1 MHYDI
6 LGKLYTP
13 SELDEEGNIIK
24 QGEALSGFHINTTD
38 LLEGLD
44 EYLVTPSVPRVIFAG
59 AETYHYRF
67 ADEQE
72 ARELLP
78 AAFPDTVS
86 D

>member
-24 QGEALSGFHINTTD
+24 QGEALEGFHINTTKQ
-38 LLEGLD
+38 LEGLD
-44 EYLVTPSVPRVIFAG
+44 QYLVTPTIPRVVFAG
-59 AETYHYRF
+59 VTTHFYSFESE
-67 ADEQE
+67 EQ
-72 ARELLP
+72 AKELVP
-78 AAFPDTVS
+78 EAFPDTVS